1 MRFLGVVFYA
11 TVIILIGLILITL
24 SVALSFKPA
33 TIPAQDIANLIAN
46 LENSFSARLSILFS
60 GILLILISFSF
71 AQLILGRFQREKTIA
86 FATSGGEVTISL
98 TAVEDLIRRLSN
110 LIPEIRELRP
120 DVVVHKKRGITVDLR
135 VILKSEA
142 NIPELTMRL
151 QDIIRTKI
159 QEVLGVEEQ
168 IVVKIHVVKIISKNE
183 KEFRQKNKSLH
194 EDEPTIPFGGYA
206 RA

>member
-1 MRFLGVVFYA
+1 MRFLGIIFYA
-11 TVIILIGLILITL
+11 TVIILAGIILIVL
-24 SVALSFKPA
+24 SLAP
-33 TIPAQDIANLIAN
+33 
-46 LENSFSARLSILFS
+46 SFSSVTALMQDLFSLLEHNITVRIGILFS

-86 FATSGGEVTISL
+86 FTTGSGEVTIALS
-98 TAVEDLIRRLSN
+98 AVEDLIRRLSN
-110 LIPEIRELRP
+110 IIPEIRELRP
-120 DVVVHKKRGITVDLR
+120 DVVVHKKKGITVDLR

-168 IVVKIHVVKIISKNE
+168 IVVKIHVAKIISKSDKELKKKE
-183 KEFRQKNKSLH
+183 KDSQS
-194 EDEPTIPFGGYA
+194 DEPTIPFGGYG
-206 RA
+206 RV